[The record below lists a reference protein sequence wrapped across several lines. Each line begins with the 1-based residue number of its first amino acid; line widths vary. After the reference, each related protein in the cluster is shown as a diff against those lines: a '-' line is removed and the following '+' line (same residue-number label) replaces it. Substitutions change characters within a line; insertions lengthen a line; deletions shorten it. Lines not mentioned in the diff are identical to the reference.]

1 MILSDK
7 RNLDELIFRK
17 ILNIKNLKSFYT
29 YLNEEQIAKITEKNY
44 TIDHLVVRTDEGCK
58 GELFYLQNKFP
69 NLKSFYLDGEFHEKN
84 ENIELIENP
93 NCKINNIYLR
103 DLSNVK
109 LYCNSYENLE
119 ACTVC
124 LNGVINYNNL
134 FPFNILDKKVLFK
147 SIKTFKWIC
156 RKGWN
161 IDSKFFE
168 KFENILDSMP
178 NLKNLVLLLKSEDLT
193 RDLYMKLLSKI
204 LLMKKLKNIF
214 CEVNDSAS
222 LLNKKL
228 LKTIFPNIDTGHIN
242 YLFITEFKQFKYPY
256 DRIKDIFR

>member
-1 MILSDK
+1 MRKVPTLIKNGNFTRYLPCKNSGPFWAGAALGHFFILS
-7 RNLDELIFRK
+7 R
-17 ILNIKNLKSFYT
+17 
-29 YLNEEQIAKITEKNY
+29 
-44 TIDHLVVRTDEGCK
+44 K

-93 NCKINNIYLR
+93 NCKINNIYLH

-156 RKGWN
+156 REGWN

-178 NLKNLVLLLKSEDLT
+178 NLKNLGLFLKSEDLT

-204 LLMKKLKNIF
+204 LLMKRLQNIF

-242 YLFITEFKQFKYPY
+242 YLFITEFKQFKYP
-256 DRIKDIFR
+256 DENVF